1 MDGISPKIE
10 SVLSN
15 GFSSAFD
22 ISIHK
27 LVTTFFTPQLT
38 HINNID
44 NNMQNSHIHSSL
56 LRNVHTAD
64 IYHSMDHGYWIR
76 LGGRIVSECRPV
88 SSQISDITGAS
99 HWLRLRAPGLTTR
112 DRDRGVVSPCYLLF
126 RGPEDGL
133 RNIGHVY
140 SIQRSRNGSL
150 WYRDLIIIQLNSN
163 LWRENIKS

>member
-56 LRNVHTAD
+56 LRSVHIAE
-64 IYHSMDHGYWIR
+64 IYHSMDHGYV
-76 LGGRIVSECRPV
+76 L
-88 SSQISDITGAS
+88 A
-99 HWLRLRAPGLTTR
+99 
-112 DRDRGVVSPCYLLF
+112 
-126 RGPEDGL
+126 DGL
-133 RNIGHVY
+133 C
-140 SIQRSRNGSL
+140 RSVGPSLLRSPTSPEPLTDSGSEL
-150 WYRDLIIIQLNSN
+150 PA
-163 LWRENIKS
+163 